1 MISKDENT
9 IAILLHDVAHQLRVL
24 IDAKVQPY
32 NLTRMKW
39 LALAILD
46 RKDGIS
52 QSELAEKMDIE
63 RSSVGR
69 LLDRMEQRGFIRRV
83 PDAQDRRFIRVFIT
97 DEGRPLLEELEKVS
111 SEVKAIAISG
121 LSTKEL
127 DDLANTLLI
136 MKNNLKG

>member
-24 IDAKVQPY
+24 IDAKAQPY

-46 RKDGIS
+46 RQDGIS

-83 PDAQDRRFIRVFIT
+83 PDAQDRRFVRVFIT

-111 SEVKAIAISG
+111 SDVKKIAISG
-121 LSTKEL
+121 LSKKEL
-127 DDLANTLLI
+127 DDLTNTLLI